1 MNNRDKLNEILI
13 KYNQV
18 YFSDIMISKIFKSEY
33 NCKTMKEAKA
43 FIAGIEFVN
52 DSSLEVYYRGKHLGG
67 YMVRIDER
75 IEVL

>member
-1 MNNRDKLNEILI
+1 MKHY
-13 KYNQV
+13 KSTY
-18 YFSDIMISKIFKSEY
+18 KKFKS
-33 NCKTMKEAKA
+33 KAQALA

-75 IEVL
+75 REVF